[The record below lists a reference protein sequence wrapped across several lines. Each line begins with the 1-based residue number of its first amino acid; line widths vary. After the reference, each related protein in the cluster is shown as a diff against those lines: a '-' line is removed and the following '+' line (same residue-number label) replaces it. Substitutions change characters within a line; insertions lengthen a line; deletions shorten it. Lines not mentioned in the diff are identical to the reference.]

1 MPALHDNQAA
11 QPGPE
16 AFEVLQ
22 GEDLRRYRAWRKRQ
36 REVLKFPACPK
47 CGNNS
52 QVWIN
57 QISGTL
63 KCHRAECYVDISAAE
78 SATKLA
84 DLLDDSW
91 PHSRAQVEQAAALM
105 RVMANE
111 LQQLAALKKA
121 IENAEPVAAQHQ
133 APAQQERKPMTELH
147 RIELVAVIN
156 DVWDH
161 LTQIDDAEAEITD
174 LLSIKQ
180 VPMNTAQRRELIDH
194 AGNLTDGLD
203 QDDFAQAIVDAVERY
218 HGIKE

>member
-1 MPALHDNQAA
+1 
-11 QPGPE
+11 
-16 AFEVLQ
+16 
-22 GEDLRRYRAWRKRQ
+22 
-36 REVLKFPACPK
+36 
-47 CGNNS
+47 
-52 QVWIN
+52 
-57 QISGTL
+57 
-63 KCHRAECYVDISAAE
+63 
-78 SATKLA
+78 
-84 DLLDDSW
+84 
-91 PHSRAQVEQAAALM
+91 
-105 RVMANE
+105 
-111 LQQLAALKKA
+111 
-121 IENAEPVAAQHQ
+121 
-133 APAQQERKPMTELH
+133 MTELH